1 MSTAQASSKTI
12 RRRSKEIALVRD
24 TVSGGAGALQ
34 LEDEVAALSREQRQ
48 RLLTSEDFR
57 VEISAE
63 DSLAMKAD
71 LVLPWNKIRVMRR

>member
-71 LVLPWNKIRVMRR
+71 LVLPWNKIVMRR